1 MKPLK
6 LTMSAFGPYADE
18 VVIDMTKLGEK
29 GIYLVTG
36 DTGAGKTTIFDAI
49 TFALYGEASGNMRL
63 PDMFR
68 SKYADTSTPTFVEME
83 FLYQDKTYTVR
94 RNPEYLRPAKR
105 GEGFTPQ
112 KAEAVLTYPDGRIVT
127 KVKEVTVA
135 ITELLGLDKNQFTQI
150 AMIAQGD
157 FLKLIMAKTEERSKI
172 FREIFKTKTYL
183 GIQDKLRTNAN
194 MLKLEYDDLY
204 KSVAQYIKGIKV
216 NENYPQY
223 AYFQDV
229 VTNQNIQDMS
239 EIVDYASEVLKL
251 DKAKLKELD
260 KNINK
265 MENDVIRI
273 NNNIEIKKNIIDIEE
288 KIHLNGSKLKEIKPK
303 VDKVKEVYILEEKRS
318 KDREKIAIQISEE
331 MDKLKEY
338 KELHELRLK
347 TKEYEKKIEEN
358 SKKKDKCFVNK
369 KLQEDLV
376 KEYKEYLEE
385 HKEEETRQGYIEL
398 NKKNDSLNKTIEN
411 IKIIN
416 KNLKDYF
423 VIEEKYA
430 IAQKKYIQIRDKYD
444 VLNKEYQDIER
455 QFLDGQAGVLASL
468 LIDNE
473 PCPVCGSKE
482 HPNPAK
488 ILSSNVSKDMLD
500 RKKKEKEVVEG
511 ECNKLSLDAGT
522 IRGSLDSSRSNLLE
536 SLNNLFNIESLDNIK
551 EIMGEKMKEANSQF
565 IALKDEEK
573 LLKGIDEQRAKK
585 IKELDKAESK
595 LQDIVKSINEIE
607 NDNIKYRTSLEKGAE
622 VIDSYLKRLKYDKY
636 EEAQNSINKLKEQK
650 LCMEK
655 AYEDAKKNYEA
666 INIEVNECKTK
677 KKALEEQLLV
687 QQEKAKQQLEEKEFK
702 GIEDTND
709 IDIWLSLYE
718 GKKDELLQLRKE
730 KENIVVCIENNN
742 NSIDGIKKQLD
753 KISEVEKRLIMV
765 RSLANTANG
774 TISGKSKITLETYV
788 QMAYLDRILN
798 RANTRL
804 MVMSS
809 GQYELI
815 RKEDVRD
822 SRSQVGLELDV
833 VDHYNG
839 SIRSVRTLSGGEAFK
854 ASLALALG
862 LSEEVQCTSGG
873 IQLDTMFIDEGFG
886 TLDEES
892 LENAIKI
899 LSELG
904 KGNRLIG
911 IISHVNE
918 LKERIDK
925 QIIVE
930 KDKNGGSKI
939 EMIS

>member
-172 FREIFKTKTYL
+172 FREIFKTKPYL

-223 AYFQDV
+223 AYFQDI

-511 ECNKLSLDAGT
+511 ECNKLSLDAGR

-585 IKELDKAESK
+585 IKELDKAEGK

>member
-83 FLYQDKTYTVR
+83 FLYQDETYTVR

-172 FREIFKTKTYL
+172 FREIFKTKPYL
-183 GIQDKLRTNAN
+183 GIQDKLRTSAN

-288 KIHLNGSKLKEIKPK
+288 KIHLNSSKLKEIKPK
-303 VDKVKEVYILEEKRS
+303 VDKVKEVYILEEQRS

-416 KNLKDYF
+416 KNLKDYSF
-423 VIEEKYA
+423 IEEKYA

-444 VLNKEYQDIER
+444 VINKEYQDIER

-511 ECNKLSLDAGT
+511 ECNKLSLDAGR

-536 SLNNLFNIESLDNIK
+536 LLNNLFNIQSLDNIK

-650 LCMEK
+650 LCMEI

-666 INIEVNECKTK
+666 INIEVNECETK

-687 QQEKAKQQLEEKEFK
+687 QQAKAKKQLEEKEFK
-702 GIEDTND
+702 GIVDTND

-730 KENIVVCIENNN
+730 KETIVVCIENNN
-742 NSIDGIKKQLD
+742 YSIDGIKKQLD

-899 LSELG
+899 LRELG

-930 KDKNGGSKI
+930 KDKDGGSKI
-939 EMIS
+939 KMIS

>member
-150 AMIAQGD
+150 AMIVQGD

-172 FREIFKTKTYL
+172 FREIFKTKPYL

-742 NSIDGIKKQLD
+742 NSIGGIKKQLD

-765 RSLANTANG
+765 RNLANTANG

>member
-18 VVIDMTKLGEK
+18 VEIDMTKLGEK

-68 SKYADTSTPTFVEME
+68 SKYADASTPTYVEME
-83 FLYQDKTYTVR
+83 FLYQGEIYTVR

-112 KAEAVLTYPDGRIVT
+112 KAEAVLTYPDGRIIT
-127 KVKEVTVA
+127 KVKDVTVA

-157 FLKLIMAKTEERSKI
+157 FLKLIMAKTEERSRI
-172 FREIFKTKTYL
+172 FREIFKTKPYL

-194 MLKLEYDDLY
+194 TLKMEYDDLY

-223 AYFQDV
+223 AYFQDL
-229 VTNQNIQDMS
+229 VTNKNIQDIS
-239 EIVDYASEVLKL
+239 EIVDYAGEVLKL

-288 KIHLNGSKLKEIKPK
+288 KIRLNSSKLKEIKPK
-303 VDKVKEVYILEEKRS
+303 VENAKEVYILEEKRS
-318 KDREKIAIQISEE
+318 EDREKIAIQISEE

-338 KELHELRLK
+338 KELHELRIK

-358 SKKKDKCFVNK
+358 TKKKDKCFVEK

-376 KEYKEYLEE
+376 KEYKAYLEE

-398 NKKNDSLNKTIEN
+398 NKKNDCLNKTIEN
-411 IKIIN
+411 IKIVN
-416 KNLKDYF
+416 KNLDDYS
-423 VIEEKYA
+423 VLEEKYA

-444 VLNKEYQDIER
+444 VINKEYQDIER
-455 QFLDGQAGVLASL
+455 LFLDGQAGVLASL

-500 RKKKEKEVVEG
+500 RKKKEKEVVEV
-511 ECNKLSLDAGT
+511 ECNKLSQDAGI

-536 SLNNLFNIESLDNIK
+536 LLNNLFNIESLDNIK
-551 EIMGEKMKEANSQF
+551 EIMGEKMKEANLQF

-573 LLKGIDEQRAKK
+573 ALKDIDEQRAKK
-585 IKELDKAESK
+585 IKELDKVEEK
-595 LQDIVKSINEIE
+595 LQEIDKSINELE

-636 EEAQNSINKLKEQK
+636 EEAQNSISKLKEQK
-650 LCMEK
+650 LTMEK
-655 AYEDAKKNYEA
+655 VYNDAKRNYEA
-666 INIEVNECKTK
+666 INLEVNECETK

-687 QQEKAKQQLEEKEFK
+687 QQEKAKQQLELKELK
-702 GIEDTND
+702 EIVNTND
-709 IDIWLSLYE
+709 IDDLLSIYE
-718 GKKDELLQLRKE
+718 EKKEELLQLRKD
-730 KENIVVCIENNN
+730 KEAIVVCIENNN
-742 NSIDGIKKQLD
+742 NSINGIKKQLD

-892 LENAIKI
+892 LDNAIKI

-930 KDKNGGSKI
+930 KDKDGGSKVS
-939 EMIS
+939 MIS

>member
-172 FREIFKTKTYL
+172 FREIFKTKPYL

-251 DKAKLKELD
+251 DKAKLTELD

>member
-68 SKYADTSTPTFVEME
+68 SKYADTSTPTFVEMK
-83 FLYQDKTYTVR
+83 FLYQDETYTVR

-172 FREIFKTKTYL
+172 FREIFKTKPYL
-183 GIQDKLRTNAN
+183 GIQDKLRTSAN

-229 VTNQNIQDMS
+229 VINQNIQDMS

-251 DKAKLKELD
+251 DKAKLKEVD

-288 KIHLNGSKLKEIKPK
+288 KIHLNSSKLKEIKPK

-376 KEYKEYLEE
+376 KEYKGYLEE

-444 VLNKEYQDIER
+444 VLNKEYQDIEKR
-455 QFLDGQAGVLASL
+455 FLDGQAGVLASL

-488 ILSSNVSKDMLD
+488 ILSSNVSKDMID

-511 ECNKLSLDAGT
+511 ECNKLSLDAGR

-536 SLNNLFNIESLDNIK
+536 LLNNLFNIESLDNIK

-585 IKELDKAESK
+585 IKELDKAEGK

-666 INIEVNECKTK
+666 INIEVNECETK

-702 GIEDTND
+702 GIVDTND

-730 KENIVVCIENNN
+730 KETIVVCIENNN

>member
-68 SKYADTSTPTFVEME
+68 SKYADTSTPTFVEMK
-83 FLYQDKTYTVR
+83 FLYQDETYTVR

-172 FREIFKTKTYL
+172 FREIFKTKPYL
-183 GIQDKLRTNAN
+183 GIQDKLRTSAN

-229 VTNQNIQDMS
+229 VINQNIQDMS

-251 DKAKLKELD
+251 DKAKLKEVD

-288 KIHLNGSKLKEIKPK
+288 KIHLNSSKLKEIKPK

-376 KEYKEYLEE
+376 KEYKGYLEE

-444 VLNKEYQDIER
+444 VLNKEYQDIEKR
-455 QFLDGQAGVLASL
+455 FLDGQAGVLASL

-511 ECNKLSLDAGT
+511 ECNKLSLDAGR

-536 SLNNLFNIESLDNIK
+536 LLNNLFNIESLDNIK

-585 IKELDKAESK
+585 IKELDKAEGK

-666 INIEVNECKTK
+666 INIEVNECETK

-702 GIEDTND
+702 GIVDTND

-730 KENIVVCIENNN
+730 KETIVVCIENNN

>member
-585 IKELDKAESK
+585 
-595 LQDIVKSINEIE
+595 
-607 NDNIKYRTSLEKGAE
+607 
-622 VIDSYLKRLKYDKY
+622 
-636 EEAQNSINKLKEQK
+636 
-650 LCMEK
+650 
-655 AYEDAKKNYEA
+655 
-666 INIEVNECKTK
+666 
-677 KKALEEQLLV
+677 
-687 QQEKAKQQLEEKEFK
+687 
-702 GIEDTND
+702 
-709 IDIWLSLYE
+709 
-718 GKKDELLQLRKE
+718 
-730 KENIVVCIENNN
+730 
-742 NSIDGIKKQLD
+742 
-753 KISEVEKRLIMV
+753 
-765 RSLANTANG
+765 
-774 TISGKSKITLETYV
+774 
-788 QMAYLDRILN
+788 
-798 RANTRL
+798 
-804 MVMSS
+804 
-809 GQYELI
+809 
-815 RKEDVRD
+815 
-822 SRSQVGLELDV
+822 
-833 VDHYNG
+833 
-839 SIRSVRTLSGGEAFK
+839 
-854 ASLALALG
+854 
-862 LSEEVQCTSGG
+862 
-873 IQLDTMFIDEGFG
+873 
-886 TLDEES
+886 
-892 LENAIKI
+892 
-899 LSELG
+899 
-904 KGNRLIG
+904 
-911 IISHVNE
+911 
-918 LKERIDK
+918 
-925 QIIVE
+925 
-930 KDKNGGSKI
+930 
-939 EMIS
+939 